1 MILRSGTTA
10 SPGLASGEAVLYRP
24 QDLRYAPGKPES
36 VDGEVR
42 RLQEAADRAVQ
53 ELAAL
58 QASVRTRLGEDFAHI
73 FRSQQTIVE
82 DEAILGEVYEAIR
95 TQTLTAEAA
104 LALVFD
110 AYAAM
115 FGELSDDDYN
125 KSRGADI
132 EDVHQRLLRN
142 LLGLPE
148 VSLSRMDEGSI
159 VIAEDLLPSDTATM
173 DTDHVRAIITE
184 KGGPT
189 SHVAILARSLRIP
202 AAVATRN
209 VLEAVHDRD
218 EVFLDATDPGEAYV
232 VVAPDE
238 NKRSELAGR
247 LKRYELRQARSAAYT
262 GRRPV
267 TTDGH
272 LVEFSANVGSTAEL
286 APAAS
291 AGATSIGLYRTEF
304 LFLNSSRLPDEEQQF
319 EAYRTAAEQFSD
331 GYVII
336 RTLDIGG
343 DKQVT
348 GLPVHH
354 ERNPFLGN
362 RGLRFCLSRPEL
374 FRTQLRA
381 ILRASAYGDV
391 RVMFP
396 MVAGLNELNDA
407 LVLFNQERNALASEG
422 VPYHEHVQVG
432 VMIEVPSAV
441 LLAEELAQRVSFFSI
456 GTNDLTQYL
465 LASDRL
471 NEQVARYYRRYDPAV
486 FRAVRQVVQAA
497 HRHNCSVGVCGELG
511 GDALAV
517 PALLGLGVDEL
528 SMSPSSIAEA
538 TWYVCNDTYESMQKI
553 AERVIRSETD
563 TEIEAVL
570 TEHYRE
576 KE

>member
-58 QASVRTRLGEDFAHI
+58 QVSVRTRLGEDFAHI

-396 MVAGLNELNDA
+396 MVAGLNELNEA